1 MDTPSTPPG
10 GMFQGASPKLTFI
23 FGLIAGVAATAV
35 LGLLLILPKAYG
47 AASKTKTAASTT
59 TANTNTTPTDPF
71 APAGNVK
78 PVTNNDY
85 IRGDKNAK
93 LTMIE
98 YSDLECPYCKK
109 FHPTLK
115 DQAMKDY
122 DGKIRWVYRQ
132 FPLSFHANA
141 QKESEA
147 ALCVGQLGGGDKY
160 WSFIDKIFERT
171 NANGTGFALEAL
183 GPLAKEVGV
192 NQTKFQKCLDGGEMK
207 QQVADEL
214 ADGGQG
220 GASGTP
226 TTFLVGPDGKALR
239 MIPGAYPY
247 ENPSQPDQSVKAQ
260 IEVALGM
267 I

>member
-1 MDTPSTPPG
+1 MDTPKKTNL
-10 GMFQGASPKLTFI
+10 FEGASPKLTFI

-35 LGLLLILPKAYG
+35 LGLLIILPKAYG
-47 AASKTKTAASTT
+47 AASKTKTSATATAS
-59 TANTNTTPTDPF
+59 NTNTAPTDPF
-71 APAGNVK
+71 VPAANVK
-78 PVTNNDY
+78 AVSADDY

-122 DGKIRWVYRQ
+122 AGKIRWVYRQ

-147 ALCVGQLGGGDKY
+147 VLCVGKLGDDDKY
-160 WSFIDKIFERT
+160 WSFVDKIFERT
-171 NANGTGFALEAL
+171 GSNGTGFALTDL

-192 NQTKFQKCLDGGEMK
+192 NQDKFQKCLDGGDMK
-207 QQVADEL
+207 QRVNDET
-214 ADGGQG
+214 ADGSQG